1 MSQLENQIDKIQEV
15 LIEIAKKVE
24 DKVANEYTVEIGYV
38 DTGDRVEDV
47 YLMIN
52 NPSYYFESSEDL
64 PATITFRNN
73 VVEAVKTDIQEILE
87 IESDEYN
94 KRKDIL
100 KGFTKILGELE
111 DGGVE

>member
-1 MSQLENQIDKIQEV
+1 MSQLENQIEKIQDI
-15 LIEIAKKVE
+15 LIEIARE
-24 DKVANEYTVEIGYV
+24 IEEKVAGEYSIEIGYV

-52 NPSYYFESSEDL
+52 NPSYYFESSEDI
-64 PATITFRNN
+64 PTTITFRNN
-73 VVEAVKTDIQEILE
+73 VVEAVKQDIQKILE

-94 KRKDIL
+94 KREDIL
-100 KGFTKILGELE
+100 KGFTKILGELK